1 MNKPQRRTKP
11 SRTKGNSTSSSSSL
25 NTATSSPASSNTWSE
40 RLSRYQSTLATRWQA
55 LSPRDQLALGV
66 LSLFLLV
73 FLGGYGGYSVNQAA
87 EDSKAQ
93 YQQQVADYFWLRAQA
108 SNIDN
113 NALNAS
119 TEGQVVAPATAVNS
133 LLTNA
138 GIANAQVAAVGDTVQ
153 LSFTNSSQ
161 ALISSALG
169 KLSEQGWHVEART
182 DSPIAGGDGNR
193 ERLIHARKLVAS
205 SS

>member
-40 RLSRYQSTLATRWQA
+40 RLSRYQSTFKTRWQA
-55 LSPRDQLALGV
+55 LPPRDQLALGF
-66 LSLFLLV
+66 LSVFLLL
-73 FLGGYGGYSVNQAA
+73 FIGGYGGYSVNQAA
-87 EDSKAQ
+87 KDSKEQ
-93 YQQQVADYFWLRAQA
+93 YQQQVADYFWLRSQA
-108 SNIDN
+108 GNLDN

-153 LSFTNSSQ
+153 LSFTNPSQ

-169 KLSEQGWHVEART
+169 KLSEQGWQVTQLNMQQDINTKQIQVQAT
-182 DSPIAGGDGNR
+182 
-193 ERLIHARKLVAS
+193 LAS
-205 SS
+205 

>member
-87 EDSKAQ
+87 KDSKAQ

-108 SNIDN
+108 SNIDT

-153 LSFTNSSQ
+153 LSFANPSQ
-161 ALISSALG
+161 ALVSSALS
-169 KLSEQGWHVEART
+169 KLSEEGWQITQLNMQQDINTNQIQVQAT
-182 DSPIAGGDGNR
+182 
-193 ERLIHARKLVAS
+193 LAS
-205 SS
+205 

>member
-40 RLSRYQSTLATRWQA
+40 RLSRYQSTLTTRWQA

-87 EDSKAQ
+87 KDSKAQ

-119 TEGQVVAPATAVNS
+119 TDGQVVAPATAVNS

-153 LSFTNSSQ
+153 LSFTNPSQ

-169 KLSEQGWHVEART
+169 KLSEQGWQVTQLNMQQDINTKQIQVQAT
-182 DSPIAGGDGNR
+182 
-193 ERLIHARKLVAS
+193 LAS
-205 SS
+205 

>member
-40 RLSRYQSTLATRWQA
+40 RLSRYQSTLTTRWQA

-87 EDSKAQ
+87 KDSKAQ

-113 NALNAS
+113 
-119 TEGQVVAPATAVNS
+119 
-133 LLTNA
+133 
-138 GIANAQVAAVGDTVQ
+138 
-153 LSFTNSSQ
+153 
-161 ALISSALG
+161 
-169 KLSEQGWHVEART
+169 
-182 DSPIAGGDGNR
+182 
-193 ERLIHARKLVAS
+193 
-205 SS
+205 

>member
-87 EDSKAQ
+87 KDSKAQ

-153 LSFTNSSQ
+153 LSFANPSQ
-161 ALISSALG
+161 ALVSSALS
-169 KLSEQGWHVEART
+169 KLSEEGWQITQLNMQQDINTNQIQVQAT
-182 DSPIAGGDGNR
+182 
-193 ERLIHARKLVAS
+193 LAS
-205 SS
+205 

>member
-25 NTATSSPASSNTWSE
+25 NTATVVCLCNTWSE
-40 RLSRYQSTLATRWQA
+40 RLSRYQSTLTTRWQA

-87 EDSKAQ
+87 KDSKAQ

-119 TEGQVVAPATAVNS
+119 TDGQRCPCHC
-133 LLTNA
+133 
-138 GIANAQVAAVGDTVQ
+138 G
-153 LSFTNSSQ
+153 
-161 ALISSALG
+161 
-169 KLSEQGWHVEART
+169 
-182 DSPIAGGDGNR
+182 
-193 ERLIHARKLVAS
+193 
-205 SS
+205 

>member
-73 FLGGYGGYSVNQAA
+73 FLGGYGSYSVNQAA
-87 EDSKAQ
+87 KDSKAQ

-108 SNIDN
+108 SNIDT

-153 LSFTNSSQ
+153 LSFTNPSQ

-169 KLSEQGWHVEART
+169 KLSEQGWQVTQLNMQQDINTKQIQVQAT
-182 DSPIAGGDGNR
+182 
-193 ERLIHARKLVAS
+193 LAS
-205 SS
+205 

>member
-40 RLSRYQSTLATRWQA
+40 RLSRYQSTLTTRWQA

-73 FLGGYGGYSVNQAA
+73 FLGGYGSYSVNQAA
-87 EDSKAQ
+87 KDSKAQ

-119 TEGQVVAPATAVNS
+119 TDGQVVAPATAVNS

-153 LSFTNSSQ
+153 LSFTNPSQ

-169 KLSEQGWHVEART
+169 KLSEQGWQVTQLNMQQDINTKQIQVQAT
-182 DSPIAGGDGNR
+182 
-193 ERLIHARKLVAS
+193 LAS
-205 SS
+205 

>member
-40 RLSRYQSTLATRWQA
+40 RLSRYQSTLTTRWQA

-87 EDSKAQ
+87 KDSKAQ

-108 SNIDN
+108 SNIDT

-119 TEGQVVAPATAVNS
+119 TDGQVVAPATAVNS

-153 LSFTNSSQ
+153 LSFTNPSQ

-169 KLSEQGWHVEART
+169 KLSKQGWQITQLNMQQDINTNQIQVQAT
-182 DSPIAGGDGNR
+182 
-193 ERLIHARKLVAS
+193 LAS
-205 SS
+205 

>member
-1 MNKPQRRTKP
+1 M
-11 SRTKGNSTSSSSSL
+11 
-25 NTATSSPASSNTWSE
+25 ATSSPASSNTWSE
-40 RLSRYQSTLATRWQA
+40 RLSRYQSTLTTRWQA

-87 EDSKAQ
+87 KDSKAQ

-153 LSFTNSSQ
+153 LSFTNPSQ

-169 KLSEQGWHVEART
+169 KLSEQGWQVTQLNMQQDINTKQIQVQAT
-182 DSPIAGGDGNR
+182 
-193 ERLIHARKLVAS
+193 LAS
-205 SS
+205 

>member
-40 RLSRYQSTLATRWQA
+40 RLSRYQSTLTTRWQA

-73 FLGGYGGYSVNQAA
+73 FLGGYGGYSVNQVAK
-87 EDSKAQ
+87 DSKAQ

-119 TEGQVVAPATAVNS
+119 TDGQVVAPATAVNS

-153 LSFTNSSQ
+153 LSFTNPSQ

-169 KLSEQGWHVEART
+169 KLSEQGWQVTQLNMQQDINTKQIQVQAT
-182 DSPIAGGDGNR
+182 
-193 ERLIHARKLVAS
+193 LAS
-205 SS
+205 

>member
-40 RLSRYQSTLATRWQA
+40 RLSRYQSTLTTRWQA

-73 FLGGYGGYSVNQAA
+73 FLGGYGSYSVNQAA
-87 EDSKAQ
+87 KDSKAQ

-153 LSFTNSSQ
+153 LSFTNPSQ

-169 KLSEQGWHVEART
+169 KLSEQGWQVTQLNMQQDINTKQIQVQAT
-182 DSPIAGGDGNR
+182 
-193 ERLIHARKLVAS
+193 LAS
-205 SS
+205 

>member
-87 EDSKAQ
+87 KDSKAQ
-93 YQQQVADYFWLRAQA
+93 YQQQVADYFWLRTQA
-108 SNIDN
+108 SNIDT

-153 LSFTNSSQ
+153 LSFANPSQ
-161 ALISSALG
+161 ALVSSALS
-169 KLSEQGWHVEART
+169 KLSEEGWQITQLNMQQDINTNQIQVQAT
-182 DSPIAGGDGNR
+182 
-193 ERLIHARKLVAS
+193 LAS
-205 SS
+205 

>member
-25 NTATSSPASSNTWSE
+25 NMATSSPASSNTWSE
-40 RLSRYQSTLATRWQA
+40 RLSRYQSTLTTRWQA

-87 EDSKAQ
+87 KDSKAQ

-153 LSFTNSSQ
+153 LSFANPSQ
-161 ALISSALG
+161 ALVSSALS
-169 KLSEQGWHVEART
+169 KLSEEGWQITQLNMQQDINTKQIQVQAT
-182 DSPIAGGDGNR
+182 
-193 ERLIHARKLVAS
+193 LAS
-205 SS
+205 

>member
-1 MNKPQRRTKP
+1 
-11 SRTKGNSTSSSSSL
+11 
-25 NTATSSPASSNTWSE
+25 
-40 RLSRYQSTLATRWQA
+40 
-55 LSPRDQLALGV
+55 LALGV

-87 EDSKAQ
+87 KDSKAQ

-153 LSFTNSSQ
+153 LSFANPSQ
-161 ALISSALG
+161 ALVSSALS
-169 KLSEQGWHVEART
+169 KLSEEGWQITQLNMQQDINTNQIQVQAT
-182 DSPIAGGDGNR
+182 
-193 ERLIHARKLVAS
+193 LAS
-205 SS
+205 

>member
-40 RLSRYQSTLATRWQA
+40 RLSRYQLTLATRWQA

-87 EDSKAQ
+87 KDSKAQ

-153 LSFTNSSQ
+153 LSFANPSQ
-161 ALISSALG
+161 ALVSSALS
-169 KLSEQGWHVEART
+169 KLSEEGWQITQLNMQQDINTNQIQVQAT
-182 DSPIAGGDGNR
+182 
-193 ERLIHARKLVAS
+193 LAS
-205 SS
+205 

>member
-87 EDSKAQ
+87 KDSKAQ

-108 SNIDN
+108 SNIDT

-119 TEGQVVAPATAVNS
+119 TDGQVVAPATAVNS

-153 LSFTNSSQ
+153 LSFTNPSQ

-169 KLSEQGWHVEART
+169 KLSKQGWQVTQLNMQQDINTKQIQVQAT
-182 DSPIAGGDGNR
+182 
-193 ERLIHARKLVAS
+193 LAS
-205 SS
+205 

>member
-73 FLGGYGGYSVNQAA
+73 FLGGYGSYSVNQAA
-87 EDSKAQ
+87 KDSKAQ

-153 LSFTNSSQ
+153 LSFTNPSQ

-169 KLSEQGWHVEART
+169 KLSEQGWQVTQLNMQQDINTKQIQVQAT
-182 DSPIAGGDGNR
+182 
-193 ERLIHARKLVAS
+193 LAS
-205 SS
+205 

>member
-87 EDSKAQ
+87 KDSKAQ
-93 YQQQVADYFWLRAQA
+93 YQQQVADYFWLRTQA
-108 SNIDN
+108 SNIDT

-138 GIANAQVAAVGDTVQ
+138 GIANAQVAAVGNTVQ
-153 LSFTNSSQ
+153 LSFTNPSQ
-161 ALISSALG
+161 ALISRALG
-169 KLSEQGWHVEART
+169 KLSEQGWQVTQLNMQQDINTKQIQVQAT
-182 DSPIAGGDGNR
+182 
-193 ERLIHARKLVAS
+193 LAS
-205 SS
+205 

>member
-73 FLGGYGGYSVNQAA
+73 FLGGYGSYSVNQAA
-87 EDSKAQ
+87 KDSKAQ

-153 LSFTNSSQ
+153 LSFTNPSQ

-169 KLSEQGWHVEART
+169 KLSEQGWQITQLNMQQDINTNQIQVQAT
-182 DSPIAGGDGNR
+182 
-193 ERLIHARKLVAS
+193 LAS
-205 SS
+205 

>member
-73 FLGGYGGYSVNQAA
+73 FL
-87 EDSKAQ
+87 
-93 YQQQVADYFWLRAQA
+93 
-108 SNIDN
+108 
-113 NALNAS
+113 
-119 TEGQVVAPATAVNS
+119 
-133 LLTNA
+133 
-138 GIANAQVAAVGDTVQ
+138 
-153 LSFTNSSQ
+153 LS
-161 ALISSALG
+161 
-169 KLSEQGWHVEART
+169 
-182 DSPIAGGDGNR
+182 
-193 ERLIHARKLVAS
+193 LIHI
-205 SS
+205 

>member
-40 RLSRYQSTLATRWQA
+40 RLSRYQSTLTTRWQA

-87 EDSKAQ
+87 KDSKAQ

-153 LSFTNSSQ
+153 LSFANPSQ
-161 ALISSALG
+161 ALVSSALS
-169 KLSEQGWHVEART
+169 KLSEEGWQITQLNMQQDINTNQIQVQAT
-182 DSPIAGGDGNR
+182 
-193 ERLIHARKLVAS
+193 LAS
-205 SS
+205 